1 MFTALRFKNPYES
14 MAIDVFKT
22 YSTNFPEDLSVFL
35 DFPFTLPDPNNL
47 DCDRLDDSLFFLF
60 FCFKAPGSCR
70 TIVSRQMTGVGCIN
84 IQGFHLKLGEFN
96 FQLTLTLS
104 QLIMSFSISKLS
116 LPHLQLK
123 LALVKLDL
131 SFFLTCHSSN

>member
-70 TIVSRQMTGVGCIN
+70 TIVSSFLIANDWGGVH
-84 IQGFHLKLGEFN
+84 QHPGFPLK
-96 FQLTLTLS
+96 
-104 QLIMSFSISKLS
+104 IR
-116 LPHLQLK
+116 
-123 LALVKLDL
+123 
-131 SFFLTCHSSN
+131 